1 MVEAQ
6 LPSALYRV
14 RLADGG
20 PGSRPGGKPGAAH
33 GTVTAHLSAD
43 PRRNFV
49 RILTGDRVR
58 VRLSPRDLTR
68 GAIVARGSLASR
80 QARQMGRFRGS
91 MGVSRELPIP
101 GERAQK
107 ARSDER

>member
-1 MVEAQ
+1 MSVQAGPETGRAGDVEVEGVVEAQ

-20 PGSRPGGKPGAAH
+20 PGSRPDGKPGAAH

-68 GAIVARGSLASR
+68 GAIVARLG
-80 QARQMGRFRGS
+80 
-91 MGVSRELPIP
+91 P
-101 GERAQK
+101 G
-107 ARSDER
+107 

>member
-1 MVEAQ
+1 MCARFGSETEGGRAGQADVEVEGVVEAQ

-20 PGSRPGGKPGAAH
+20 PGTRPGGQPGAAH

-49 RILTGDRVR
+49 RILVGERVR

-68 GAIVARGSLASR
+68 GAIVAKLA
-80 QARQMGRFRGS
+80 
-91 MGVSRELPIP
+91 P
-101 GERAQK
+101 G
-107 ARSDER
+107 

>member
-1 MVEAQ
+1 MGGAADDVEVEGVVEAQ

-20 PGSRPGGKPGAAH
+20 AGGRPGAKT

-58 VRLSPRDLTR
+58 VRLSPRDVTR
-68 GAIVARGSLASR
+68 GAIVARVG
-80 QARQMGRFRGS
+80 
-91 MGVSRELPIP
+91 
-101 GERAQK
+101 
-107 ARSDER
+107 

>member
-1 MVEAQ
+1 MSARSEAGPETGGDVEVEGVVEAQ

-14 RLADGG
+14 RLVDGG
-20 PGSRPGGKPGAAH
+20 PGSRPDGKPGAAPKARPW
-33 GTVTAHLSAD
+33 TVTAHLSAD

-68 GAIVARGSLASR
+68 GAIVARIG
-80 QARQMGRFRGS
+80 
-91 MGVSRELPIP
+91 P
-101 GERAQK
+101 G
-107 ARSDER
+107 

>member
-1 MVEAQ
+1 MTARFGAESEAGQSGHADVELEGVVEAQ

-20 PGSRPGGKPGAAH
+20 PGSRPGSSPGAAH

-49 RILTGDRVR
+49 RILVGERVR

-68 GAIVARGSLASR
+68 GAIVAKLG
-80 QARQMGRFRGS
+80 
-91 MGVSRELPIP
+91 P
-101 GERAQK
+101 G
-107 ARSDER
+107 

>member
-1 MVEAQ
+1 MSARREARPETGAETASGGDVEVEVEGVVEAQ

-20 PGSRPGGKPGAAH
+20 PGTRPGGKPGAAH

-68 GAIVARGSLASR
+68 GAIVARVG
-80 QARQMGRFRGS
+80 
-91 MGVSRELPIP
+91 
-101 GERAQK
+101 
-107 ARSDER
+107 

>member
-1 MVEAQ
+1 MSARPERDPETGAAGGPSGDLEVEGVVEAQ

-68 GAIVARGSLASR
+68 GAIVARVGW
-80 QARQMGRFRGS
+80 
-91 MGVSRELPIP
+91 
-101 GERAQK
+101 
-107 ARSDER
+107 

>member
-1 MVEAQ
+1 MDGDVEVEGVVEAQ

-14 RLADGG
+14 RVEA
-20 PGSRPGGKPGAAH
+20 KPGVKP
-33 GTVTAHLSAD
+33 GTITAHLSGD

-68 GAIVARGSLASR
+68 GAIVARLG
-80 QARQMGRFRGS
+80 GG
-91 MGVSRELPIP
+91 
-101 GERAQK
+101 
-107 ARSDER
+107 

>member
-1 MVEAQ
+1 MSARTEAAGASGDLEIEGVVEAQ

-14 RLADGG
+14 RLAEGG
-20 PGSRPGGKPGAAH
+20 PGSRPGAKPGAAQ
-33 GTVTAHLSAD
+33 GIVTAHVSAD

-68 GAIVARGSLASR
+68 GAIVARLGA
-80 QARQMGRFRGS
+80 G
-91 MGVSRELPIP
+91 
-101 GERAQK
+101 
-107 ARSDER
+107 

>member
-1 MVEAQ
+1 MGGSETGRAGDVELEGIVEAQ

-20 PGSRPGGKPGAAH
+20 PGSRPAGQPGAAH
-33 GTVTAHLSAD
+33 GTVTAHLSTD

-49 RILTGDRVR
+49 RILVGERVR

-68 GAIVARGSLASR
+68 GAIVAKLGS
-80 QARQMGRFRGS
+80 G
-91 MGVSRELPIP
+91 
-101 GERAQK
+101 
-107 ARSDER
+107 

>member
-20 PGSRPGGKPGAAH
+20 PGSRPDAKPGAAH

-68 GAIVARGSLASR
+68 GAIVAGSV
-80 QARQMGRFRGS
+80 QARQMGRFRGN
-91 MGVSRELPIP
+91 MGVSR
-101 GERAQK
+101 GSDSGRRA
-107 ARSDER
+107 EG

>member
-1 MVEAQ
+1 MDGDVEVEGVVEAQ

-14 RLADGG
+14 RLADG
-20 PGSRPGGKPGAAH
+20 KPGVTP
-33 GTVTAHLSAD
+33 GTITAHLSAD

-68 GAIVARGSLASR
+68 GAIVARL
-80 QARQMGRFRGS
+80 
-91 MGVSRELPIP
+91 
-101 GERAQK
+101 
-107 ARSDER
+107 

>member
-1 MVEAQ
+1 MSTGPDAGAGGPSHGDPRRDSRGDVEVEGVVEAQ

-20 PGSRPGGKPGAAH
+20 PGSRPDGKPGAAH
-33 GTVTAHLSAD
+33 GTVTAHLSGD

-68 GAIVARGSLASR
+68 GAIVARLGA
-80 QARQMGRFRGS
+80 G
-91 MGVSRELPIP
+91 
-101 GERAQK
+101 
-107 ARSDER
+107 

>member
-1 MVEAQ
+1 MDGDVEVEGVVEAQ

-14 RLADGG
+14 RLADGN
-20 PGSRPGGKPGAAH
+20 PGVKP
-33 GTVTAHLSAD
+33 GTVTAHLSGD

-68 GAIVARGSLASR
+68 GAIVARLG
-80 QARQMGRFRGS
+80 GG
-91 MGVSRELPIP
+91 
-101 GERAQK
+101 
-107 ARSDER
+107 

>member
-1 MVEAQ
+1 MSAGPEDGRAGDIELEGVVEAQ

-20 PGSRPGGKPGAAH
+20 PGSRPGARPGAAY

-49 RILTGDRVR
+49 RILVGERVR
-58 VRLSPRDLTR
+58 VRLSPRDAAR
-68 GAIVARGSLASR
+68 GAIVAKLGPA
-80 QARQMGRFRGS
+80 
-91 MGVSRELPIP
+91 
-101 GERAQK
+101 
-107 ARSDER
+107 